1 LGDLTTLYEA
11 NPRAPGRDVLKRAV
25 TAANDVYGLLERDII
40 RVFADTAAAQDAP
53 AKAYGT

>member
-1 LGDLTTLYEA
+1 
-11 NPRAPGRDVLKRAV
+11 VLKRAV